1 MVALFNQIYIDC
13 IILYQ
18 QKHGLV
24 VCIPKKFASTKPTD
38 YRHITLLNTDY
49 KILVRIIAKSLRPI
63 PDELLLLSQHFG
75 VSARGI
81 FVAEATIRNAIAYAE
96 LSHAPLCI
104 LSLYFTEAFDRIAYR
119 YCFRLLT
126 GYAFSTKFIAL
137 IDNMYDKAISSIYI
151 NRHTTG
157 LIPIVLC
164 ATRLPDERVA
174 FRFEFEPVANSPG

>member
-1 MVALFNQIYIDC
+1 MLALFNQMYIDGR
-13 IILYQ
+13 IRAQ
-18 QKHGLV
+18 QKHRLV
-24 VCIPKKFASTKPTD
+24 VCIPKPAPTIPAD
-38 YRHITLLNTDY
+38 YRPITLLNTDY
-49 KILVRIIAKSLRPI
+49 KILARIITNRLRPI
-63 PDELLLLSQHFG
+63 LDELLHQSTLWSVGPRNFQRDRNDSG
-75 VSARGI
+75 CDS
-81 FVAEATIRNAIAYAE
+81 VAEM
-96 LSHAPLCI
+96 SHAPLCI
-104 LSLYFTEAFDRIAYR
+104 LSLYFTEAFDRIAHR
-119 YCFRLLT
+119 YHLRLLT